1 MATTPIQY
9 NTYNPGMN
17 YSSSDPRQIAKNNLQ
32 SIASQ
37 GQQLYN
43 QNNQML
49 NQGQQQLQGTQ
60 GYLNTVEDPLAQGQ
74 GGYNQQEVSQIE
86 MTPQQQ
92 QDIVTGA
99 GISAGANTAAAT
111 DAANRQFNA
120 TGGNPAAMAAYRQRE
135 AQQQGSQA
143 ANALTG
149 ARIGAQQAL
158 SGETQAVGNA
168 RLAQQNQG
176 LGYYQQLQNQQNQNV
191 QNAAERNQQTY
202 GTATGGGNGATATG
216 IGASQ
221 TPSTFDKTISAIGSF
236 LEDGGEL
243 TPPNIT
249 ESLPQPPPQYSP
261 TAPWQA
267 ANNRTTRT
275 RVDLTQSGHGVYRRP
290 PVTRQAPPSGEE
302 QSYAPESYA
311 DRFKADGTPGDGGDE
326 LGHQVV
332 VAEGNNPERIVAGNY
347 RQMSSQGTPGMAE
360 DGDAG
365 DSGWSDSSGM
375 TPDVSANAGATPWW
389 QKLGEAIKGQAGTT
403 PMGASS
409 TGNKMQQPAWN
420 PTTPYQQLGS
430 GIGKAAAA
438 FGFLSDGGIMP
449 SFSEDGTYLEQGGM
463 EEIHPPTH
471 GYGPG
476 RSYGGG
482 MPQGANGIFTKP
494 TRVNLSPGDKVV
506 PLTYRPH
513 AKVRTSAA
521 FGPSGVRM

>member
-1 MATTPIQY
+1 MATSPIQY

-120 TGGNPAAMAAYRQRE
+120 TGGNPAAMAAYRNRE
-135 AQQQGSQA
+135 SQQQGSQA

-149 ARIGAQQAL
+149 ARIGAQEAL
-158 SGETQAVGNA
+158 SGETQQVGNA
-168 RLAQQNQG
+168 RLGQQDQALNYYGG
-176 LGYYQQLQNQQNQNV
+176 LQQEQNQNV

-202 GTATGGGNGATATG
+202 GTATGGGNAATATG
-216 IGASQ
+216 VGASQ
-221 TPSTFDKTISAIGSF
+221 TPTTFDKTISAIGSF
-236 LEDGGEL
+236 L
-243 TPPNIT
+243 
-249 ESLPQPPPQYSP
+249 S
-261 TAPWQA
+261 
-267 ANNRTTRT
+267 
-275 RVDLTQSGHGVYRRP
+275 
-290 PVTRQAPPSGEE
+290 
-302 QSYAPESYA
+302 
-311 DRFKADGTPGDGGDE
+311 DGTLGDGGNE

-389 QKLGEAIKGQAGTT
+389 QKLGQAIKGQAGTN

-409 TGNKMQQPAWN
+409 TGNKMQQPSWN
-420 PTTPYQQLGS
+420 PTTPYSQLGS
-430 GIGKAAAA
+430 GLGRAATAL
-438 FGFLSDGGIMP
+438 GFLSDGGIMP